1 MLVMRIT
8 RNKKNFPSP
17 LINTTYILK
26 CQNNFRGNKLI
37 PFPRHKRNKFN
48 SLSIMVAAL
57 IYSSISTRPDVA
69 HAVNTCSR
77 FMIIQERNIGK
88 LQENFAA
95 VLEINK

>member
-8 RNKKNFPSP
+8 RNKKKNFPSP
-17 LINTTYILK
+17 LINI

-95 VLEINK
+95 VFEINK